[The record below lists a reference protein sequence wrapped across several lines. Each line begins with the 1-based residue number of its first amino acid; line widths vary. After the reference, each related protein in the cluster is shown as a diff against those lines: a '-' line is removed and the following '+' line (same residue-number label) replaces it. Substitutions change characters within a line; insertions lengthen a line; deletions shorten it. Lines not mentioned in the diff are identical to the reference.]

1 MVDAV
6 GAAAFVDE
14 DALVEEELLET
25 GLVELLAGLVEEE
38 TFEEDFELTF
48 EDDAEL
54 TFEDDLELIFEE
66 DFELTFDELLETF
79 AEVFKE
85 DVEARLDV
93 LTVVVLA
100 LLLL

>member
-1 MVDAV
+1 
-6 GAAAFVDE
+6 VDE

-25 GLVELLAGLVEEE
+25 GLVELVAGLVEEE
-38 TFEEDFELTF
+38 TFEDDFELTF
-48 EDDAEL
+48 EDDFELAE
-54 TFEDDLELIFEE
+54 D
-66 DFELTFDELLETF
+66 DFELIFDELLETF

-85 DVEARLDV
+85 DVVGLVDA